1 VKFVRGF
8 KPYLE
13 TKRKRLDA
21 LSSGETFSSP
31 ASSSSGSSG
40 HALLPLT
47 PSPFFLDM
55 VTPAFAAENEIVNS
69 TGLLQ
74 HEDQN
79 HGQFVKENEYFL
91 NRTVADLLAGSF
103 AGISGKVVEY
113 PFDCI
118 KVKLQCQ
125 DVNPNKKPMG
135 TFQCIRDILRYEGVR
150 GFYRGLSAPLV
161 GSVMENAVLFV
172 AYGRIQK
179 LLQGD
184 SDKPL
189 SVAQLSLSGAIAGMA
204 VSAVLTPVELIKCK
218 IQIHSKTYKGP
229 IDCAIKTIRATGLR
243 GMYKGHAATFA
254 RESCGGAAWF
264 GVYEFTCR
272 QLSGSTSK
280 DNLSPASLMFAGA
293 LSGIAYNT
301 VLFPADVVK
310 SQIQAESSGDRR
322 YFRRLRK
329 LYVSEGIRGLY
340 RGYGITIVR
349 AIPANAIILASYE
362 LAARTLKF

>member
-1 VKFVRGF
+1 
-8 KPYLE
+8 LLQ
-13 TKRKRLDA
+13 TQASDS
-21 LSSGETFSSP
+21 LSHG
-31 ASSSSGSSG
+31 
-40 HALLPLT
+40 
-47 PSPFFLDM
+47 DM
-55 VTPAFAAENEIVNS
+55 VTPAFENHNATILIHEE
-69 TGLLQ
+69 Q
-74 HEDQN
+74 HEKN
-79 HGQFVKENEYFL
+79 HNGYFL

-103 AGISGKVVEY
+103 AGISGKIVEY
-113 PFDCI
+113 PFDTL

-125 DVNPNKKPMG
+125 DVNPNRRPMG
-135 TFQCIRDILRYEGVR
+135 TYQCFRELVKYEGYR
-150 GFYRGLSAPLV
+150 GFYRGLSAPLL

-179 LLQGD
+179 LIQGE
-184 SDKPL
+184 SETPL
-189 SVAQLSLSGAIAGMA
+189 SVTQLSFSGALAGMA

-218 IQIHSKTYKGP
+218 IQIHSKSYKGP

-243 GMYKGHAATFA
+243 GLYKGHAATFA

-272 QLSGSTSK
+272 HLSGSTSK

-310 SQIQAESSGDRR
+310 SQIQADNSGDRN
-322 YFRRLRK
+322 YFRRLKK
-329 LYVSEGIRGLY
+329 LYISEGIRGLY

-349 AIPANAIILASYE
+349 AVPANAIILASYE
-362 LAARTLKF
+362 LATRTLKF